1 MYSLKQQ
8 GLTLIAQ
15 LNDRQGTPYQH
26 RDILP
31 LFIHLLLIHLLLI
44 HLPLIYT

>member
-1 MYSLKQQ
+1 MYLLKQQ
-8 GLTLIAQ
+8 GLSLIAQ
-15 LNDRQGTPYQH
+15 LNDRRDTQCQH